1 MVAMNIKFPIAP
13 AIEAK
18 EPIVLF
24 TISLNF
30 PAISLLVDCIS
41 FIKFGR
47 AVVS

>member
-30 PAISLLVDCIS
+30 PAISPLFDCIS
-41 FIKFGR
+41 FIKPGR